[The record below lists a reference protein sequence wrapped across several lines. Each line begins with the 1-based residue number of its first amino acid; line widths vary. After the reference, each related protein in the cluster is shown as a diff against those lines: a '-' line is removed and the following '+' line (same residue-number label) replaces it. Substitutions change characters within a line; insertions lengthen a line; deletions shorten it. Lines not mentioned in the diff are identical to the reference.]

1 MKKKIFF
8 AFAIIF
14 CVVLLCTA
22 LMACNNDSEDVSDN
36 GSETPGSETP
46 GGETPGGETPGGET
60 PGGETPGGET
70 PGGETPTPPGNTE
83 YWVNFDLNYDDIPAI
98 QKQTVNGLI
107 DYMPTRSGYTFNG
120 WWYSESETASG
131 HVLSRLHNM
140 ADKITQENV
149 TLYADWILIVD
160 KSDQI
165 AAPVVSLIDD
175 TFSWEAVPGAQ
186 GYHILVYSYE
196 ETAFIVDIT
205 VTDTEYVFPSDSEC
219 GTYYF
224 SIVAK
229 GDGINTYNSEAVK
242 TEYEYKILADVAA
255 FAFDQFTNILT
266 WSAVP
271 NAQNYEYELNG
282 EEIAPTDFS
291 FDFSEYQAG
300 DYTFTVC
307 AEAYGWQD
315 SVSTFS
321 FRKVRLAT
329 PKVTITSVVTDPL
342 YVLSWANVFNADRY
356 LVNLNGIRYT
366 VTDNKLTIDCDND
379 SLWDSENN
387 VRLTVDAFDSDA
399 EYLISVNAEEIVLPR
414 KYLFSVEKGIYGN
427 YSVNSVPHKIAAK
440 VSFDLNGASGTAP
453 ETQTVTKEVGLEYPA
468 IPTRSG
474 YVFAGWY
481 DNEECSGTPYDFT
494 AGISGDLTLYAKW
507 ISYAGNGVLPLNG
520 NITVEVV
527 PKNSATRHYYA
538 FVPLVSGEITIYSG
552 NGLNDTYGYLYD
564 SDKNQLDFDDDDGEG
579 NNFLITYNV
588 TAGQLYY
595 ISPCG
600 YSAAGT
606 TTVYMTGAEMPADGD
621 LAQENIIN
629 NYYFA
634 YGESVNV
641 VAAPYFEMG
650 YSFAGWYEGETLLT
664 TDPAYEFIMPAE
676 NKTLEIAWTAY
687 TLSLDNDD
695 PEGGDFSI
703 IAFESID
710 RAEVSF
716 DLNGASGTAPETQT
730 VTKEVGLEYPAIPT
744 RSGYVFAGWYDNEEC
759 SGTPYDFTAGISGD
773 LTLYAKWVQMN
784 TTGYSYTAIDIIGEN
799 NTAVNYYS
807 TSLRGT
813 SSSYRKDIY
822 FTALNDGEYS
832 LYYSNGNRST
842 SSYYNIYMEVKNV
855 TQNTTIRS
863 NSIFSNYSMKNL
875 TFNAKAGDVIMVRV
889 YRYYTNYSPTFRMYV
904 TGGTM
909 PADGGSIKT
918 FVPAYSVN
926 DEAYLVSAGCNAK
939 IVAEADDGYTFLGWY
954 DGETLLTTDL
964 IYEFIMPAEN
974 KTFTAKWQ
982 SA

>member
-46 GGETPGGETPGGET
+46 GGETPGSET

-507 ISYAGNGVLPLNG
+507 
-520 NITVEVV
+520 
-527 PKNSATRHYYA
+527 
-538 FVPLVSGEITIYSG
+538 
-552 NGLNDTYGYLYD
+552 
-564 SDKNQLDFDDDDGEG
+564 
-579 NNFLITYNV
+579 
-588 TAGQLYY
+588 
-595 ISPCG
+595 
-600 YSAAGT
+600 
-606 TTVYMTGAEMPADGD
+606 
-621 LAQENIIN
+621 
-629 NYYFA
+629 
-634 YGESVNV
+634 
-641 VAAPYFEMG
+641 
-650 YSFAGWYEGETLLT
+650 
-664 TDPAYEFIMPAE
+664 
-676 NKTLEIAWTAY
+676 
-687 TLSLDNDD
+687 
-695 PEGGDFSI
+695 
-703 IAFESID
+703 
-710 RAEVSF
+710 
-716 DLNGASGTAPETQT
+716 
-730 VTKEVGLEYPAIPT
+730 
-744 RSGYVFAGWYDNEEC
+744 
-759 SGTPYDFTAGISGD
+759 
-773 LTLYAKWVQMN
+773 VQMN

-832 LYYSNGNRST
+832 LYYSNGNSST